1 VDSGVVEGSEVS
13 VFYDPMIA
21 KVCAHGADREQA
33 IARLGA
39 ALDGF
44 VIRGP
49 SHNVA
54 FLTAIMNHRR
64 FKSGALSTDFIA
76 AEFGDRFGGIAPG
89 GATRAALAAIAVGL
103 RRIEMARA
111 ARISGQLANWT
122 PRVPGEWVV
131 RLGDENI
138 AVRAETAGDVLVVEI
153 DGARIEMILDWRP
166 GQLVAQV
173 QLGAQRAT
181 VQVDPCSEGY
191 RLSHGGIEV
200 TALVR
205 TRKAAEYAARIPE
218 KAPPDT
224 SRFLISPMPGLIVSI
239 AVDRGEP
246 VKAGQELLILE
257 AMKMENVLRAER
269 DGVVEDVRVA
279 PGASVAADEVLIAFA

>member
-1 VDSGVVEGSEVS
+1 M
-13 VFYDPMIA
+13 FYDPMIA
-21 KVCAHGADREQA
+21 KVCAHGADRREA
-33 IARLGA
+33 IARLSD

-44 VIRGP
+44 VIRGL

-76 AEFGDRFGGIAPG
+76 AEFGDRFGGIVPSDA
-89 GATRAALAAIAVGL
+89 ARAALAGIAVGL

-122 PRVPGEWVV
+122 PQVPSEWVV
-131 RLGDENI
+131 RLGNDDV
-138 AVRAETAGDVLVVEI
+138 AVRTEAAGDDLVVEI
-153 DGARIEMILDWRP
+153 DDTRLRMALDWRP
-166 GQLVAQV
+166 GERLARVRFGDHTAI
-173 QLGAQRAT
+173 
-181 VQVDPCSEGY
+181 VQVDPCAEGY
-191 RLSHGGIEV
+191 HLSHGGIAV
-200 TALVR
+200 AALVR
-205 TRKAAEYAARIPE
+205 TRQAAEYAARIPA

-224 SRFLISPMPGLIVSI
+224 SRFVISPMPGLIVSV

-246 VKAGQELLILE
+246 VKAGQELLVLE

-269 DGVVEDVRVA
+269 DGVVDEVRVA
-279 PGASVAADEVLIAFA
+279 PGTSVAADEVLIAFA